1 MIGFCDIEKKG
12 ENFEIKTRSNSKN
25 TFEIKRIKKV
35 ISNSC
40 SKYEMKRFRKNN
52 FIKIFCIKLCIRWE
66 IFAIIGIAEKH
77 KISISL

>member
-1 MIGFCDIEKKG
+1 
-12 ENFEIKTRSNSKN
+12 
-25 TFEIKRIKKV
+25 
-35 ISNSC
+35 
-40 SKYEMKRFRKNN
+40 MKRFRKNN

>member
-12 ENFEIKTRSNSKN
+12 GNFEIKTRSNSKN

-40 SKYEMKRFRKNN
+40 SKYEMKRFRKYSEV
-52 FIKIFCIKLCIRWE
+52 LD
-66 IFAIIGIAEKH
+66 
-77 KISISL
+77 